1 MQQKIEVLR
10 SFLNRRLTLKTA
22 ESGKVMEKK
31 APMHG
36 RTRKNMANMVFL
48 LTNGRQ
54 IFSGTCLYVYAGN
67 NDPAGLF
74 CNACSLIFTS
84 YFLFSATLFRWACKI
99 SELLYHY
106 PQQAGTTYLKI
117 LIDQTINHT
126 VNIGLC
132 LSIEKTVNWAHLWA
146 ATLLRVQ
153 RLM

>member
-10 SFLNRRLTLKTA
+10 GFFYGRLTLKTA

-31 APMHG
+31 APMH
-36 RTRKNMANMVFL
+36 RITRKNMANIVFL
-48 LTNGRQ
+48 ATNGRQ
-54 IFSGTCLYVYAGN
+54 IFSGTCLCVYGGN

-84 YFLFSATLFRWACKI
+84 YSLFSATLFRWACKI
-99 SELLYHY
+99 SGLLYHY
-106 PQQAGTTYLKI
+106 PQQTGTTYLKG
-117 LIDQTINHT
+117 LIHQT

-132 LSIEKTVNWAHLWA
+132 LSIEKRVNWAHLWA

-153 RLM
+153 KVDVRYD